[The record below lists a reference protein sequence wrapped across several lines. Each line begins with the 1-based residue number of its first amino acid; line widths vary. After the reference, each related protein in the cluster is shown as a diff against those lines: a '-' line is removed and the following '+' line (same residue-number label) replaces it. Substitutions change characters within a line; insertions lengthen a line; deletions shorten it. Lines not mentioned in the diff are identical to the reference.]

1 MTRLA
6 LCIVLSLTTVL
17 AAQDPSFEV
26 ASVRMSPAPA
36 PFSPTSKPLSNL
48 VTDTRVYLVQPLVTV
63 LLMAFRVP
71 SYQLV
76 APAWLN
82 ERFVEIRATIP
93 AGATS
98 RQVPEMLRGLLVERF
113 GLVTHTETRMM
124 DGYQL
129 RVGTAGIGMQEVE
142 AINEIDKQFG
152 TQLAP
157 SGKASLDNV
166 TQTPDGPVRTMSI
179 PGGTRRITSRTMYE
193 TTTQGSPTNRTIK
206 LNAVR
211 MTMAELVQVLT
222 INLDEPVFDKTGLD
236 GIYQFVIEL
245 PRDEGIN
252 KSLRKIV
259 GDREEIVP
267 STASTLKAVETLG
280 LKLERSRLPVDTL
293 VVESMRRAPTEN

>member
-1 MTRLA
+1 
-6 LCIVLSLTTVL
+6 
-17 AAQDPSFEV
+17 
-26 ASVRMSPAPA
+26 
-36 PFSPTSKPLSNL
+36 
-48 VTDTRVYLVQPLVTV
+48 
-63 LLMAFRVP
+63 
-71 SYQLV
+71 
-76 APAWLN
+76 
-82 ERFVEIRATIP
+82 
-93 AGATS
+93 
-98 RQVPEMLRGLLVERF
+98 MLRGLLVERF